1 MNVCPTEKKN
11 RKIAAS
17 GKKVYNCE
25 YCDAGFNSISG
36 LTRHR
41 TTKHADEYSPP
52 TILCPICRETVRSHR
67 ELAEHAHQQHAEDSD
82 DFVVETVAFQ
92 NVEDYQVTERIDGV
106 TVEHCLTHLGHEG
119 RPSQLRLDE
128 SAEKNLA
135 AKCRVQ
141 PGRLHNFDTVSI
153 HAALLYAAA
162 GRRSQQNCGLSL
174 SSAEGEEADSVQDAL
189 YSSDGDE
196 EMMEAAVDDEVES
209 AVGVGAEETLR
220 SSTDIQDGNRDLLQR
235 IEMEMA
241 LIRENVIKMMR
252 RPTEGAQMSM
262 EQTLRNLEQLR
273 KTTDSLADNAEGN
286 DQNMRLARRADV
298 PPVGRPQAP
307 TPIRKLQKRA
317 HLRKEEQGKRRKP
330 LLEIPDC
337 AHDERDACAVCLRMQ
352 PSNSTNNQI
361 CWIQCPTCEDWMH
374 TECISNNVCPHDG
387 TELDSSDADF
397 CKVNLSAPFC
407 VLVAIFVHSKTAMF
421 IDTLYALED
430 GVVIEPS
437 RAEGLAIHS
446 GFNLIAVGTRKLIS
460 VHTQYFEDKYIET
473 ALFLVLAAPMILA
486 PCSLLSESLVLSN
499 T

>member
-92 NVEDYQVTERIDGV
+92 NVEDYQSWKLASEEAGVISRLVTRTKITKQAKVTYLRCHYSYHCPASRPKKTKKSVMHCTAYMNVTERIDGV

-209 AVGVGAEETLR
+209 A
-220 SSTDIQDGNRDLLQR
+220 
-235 IEMEMA
+235 EMA

-387 TELDSSDADF
+387 TELDSSDA
-397 CKVNLSAPFC
+397 
-407 VLVAIFVHSKTAMF
+407 
-421 IDTLYALED
+421 
-430 GVVIEPS
+430 
-437 RAEGLAIHS
+437 
-446 GFNLIAVGTRKLIS
+446 
-460 VHTQYFEDKYIET
+460 
-473 ALFLVLAAPMILA
+473 
-486 PCSLLSESLVLSN
+486 
-499 T
+499 